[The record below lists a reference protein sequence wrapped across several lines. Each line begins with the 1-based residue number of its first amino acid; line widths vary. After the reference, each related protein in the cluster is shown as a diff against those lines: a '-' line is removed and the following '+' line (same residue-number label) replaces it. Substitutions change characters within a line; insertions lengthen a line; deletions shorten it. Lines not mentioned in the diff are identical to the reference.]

1 MKLIKL
7 FLAFFTVIILVSC
20 TLTENVYI
28 KNDGSGTFSVDMDA
42 SSLMAMM
49 PNDSLKS
56 GKNIDSTFSFKQL
69 FIENKDSIAKLPK
82 EDQQQLNKLES
93 FNMRM
98 KMNSDVKQFLFSMN
112 TDFKSV
118 AELQDI
124 LATMNTINAIQ
135 NTHKK
140 KTGTNQFIPSSGF
153 GTNNSVLNYSYN
165 GKKFIRKAT
174 IQANK
179 TKKTA
184 ADSLQA
190 YEAIFASSNYILKYH
205 FPKPVKKISNNAA
218 LFSEDRKTITIQYP
232 LKEYKENPDKLN
244 VEVEF
249 E

>member
-7 FLAFFTVIILVSC
+7 FSAFFIVTTLVSC

-28 KNDGSGTFSVDMDA
+28 NNDGSGKFSVDMDA

-56 GKNIDSTFSFKQL
+56 EKNVDSTFSFKQL

-82 EDQQQLNKLES
+82 EEQEQLKKLEN

-98 KMNSDVKQFLFSMN
+98 KMDSDTKQFLFSMN

-118 AELQDI
+118 VELQDV
-124 LATMNTINAIQ
+124 LATMNIINAIK
-135 NTHKK
+135 NTNKN
-140 KTGTNQFIPSSGF
+140 KTGTNQFVPSSGF

-174 IQANK
+174 IKANQI
-179 TKKTA
+179 KKTV

-190 YEAIFASSNYILKYH
+190 YETIFASSNYILKYH
-205 FPKPVKKISNNAA
+205 FPKPVRKISNNTA

-232 LKEYKENPDKLN
+232 FKEYMENPDKLN
-244 VEVEF
+244 IEVEF